1 MPYVSKNYL
10 NHKDAPVGQWACAPS
25 SSLGPYETIPASET
39 TTGPVDYCGQCVS
52 YVKTVCPTLPARTA
66 DWKKGAAVKDNKTIV
81 AGTVIATFNGDG
93 KYLGHAAI
101 YVDQGSAGITVYDQW
116 VTGTPKPIGSRV
128 LKWGAKNTVNNG
140 DSYYVVD

>member
-1 MPYVSKNYL
+1 M
-10 NHKDAPVGQWACAPS
+10 
-25 SSLGPYETIPASET
+25 
-39 TTGPVDYCGQCVS
+39 
-52 YVKTVCPTLPARTA
+52 
-66 DWKKGAAVKDNKTIV
+66 KDNKTIV

-128 LKWGAKNTVNNG
+128 LKWGAKSTVNNG